1 MVERQDQGLGR
12 AVATA
17 GFGGLGGISR
27 ARCLGLLAG
36 LAALLDSLKVRAGQ
50 DRQGGAQHQ
59 RAGEGVD
66 QLVHDDSFG
75 MRNRGLELREGNKVP

>member
-27 ARCLGLLAG
+27 ARGLGLLAG
-36 LAALLDSLKVRAGQ
+36 PDFQAIEQGRKAG
-50 DRQGGAQHQ
+50 
-59 RAGEGVD
+59 
-66 QLVHDDSFG
+66 
-75 MRNRGLELREGNKVP
+75 

>member
-27 ARCLGLLAG
+27 ARGLGLLAG
-36 LAALLDSLKVRAGQ
+36 LAALLDSLKAIDPARFIAES
-50 DRQGGAQHQ
+50 RC
-59 RAGEGVD
+59 R
-66 QLVHDDSFG
+66 ST
-75 MRNRGLELREGNKVP
+75 

>member
-27 ARCLGLLAG
+27 ARGLGLLLAG
-36 LAALLDSLKVRAGQ
+36 PDFQAIEQGRKAARPARTGKVAPSIS
-50 DRQGGAQHQ
+50 AP
-59 RAGEGVD
+59 A
-66 QLVHDDSFG
+66 
-75 MRNRGLELREGNKVP
+75 RG